1 VLWEGLN
8 VSSGEKGR
16 FWSRIEAETSKIQS
30 QTTSPFDCVI
40 NDCNSDI
47 EEWVLKAVTEASKVQ
62 RVLGVRVFKLKS
74 IHAEVARLKT
84 KQYAKNRI
92 MSLNG
97 ELKLL
102 SAKLADYEEKA
113 GNRHKLT
120 NKKINSSTLLEEE
133 RFRKQ
138 MQGMFAAKLET
149 MRQMLNE
156 WEAVE
161 GTIDD
166 SDLLS
171 EVTKDLLK
179 NSHRIDAWMNEK
191 IRFMHLRTS
200 KSKVRDAEKGKAPTT
215 SRPSSRSAST
225 NTPRTSV
232 SINAPRTASSIN
244 TPRTA
249 APTSKSRLTTNS
261 TQSLADTGKH
271 KIPLSGTSHNTKQKE
286 EPHVKR
292 KSPSIQVPEVSL
304 TNPFGDLLADTPTSK
319 ENSSSSRF

>member
-1 VLWEGLN
+1 M
-8 VSSGEKGR
+8 SSGEKGR

-40 NDCNSDI
+40 NDCNPDI

-133 RFRKQ
+133 RFRKH

-215 SRPSSRSAST
+215 SRPSSSRSAPT

-232 SINAPRTASSIN
+232 SINAPRTAASIN

-249 APTSKSRLTTNS
+249 APTSKSRLTTKSTTKS
-261 TQSLADTGKH
+261 TQSLADTGNH

-286 EPHVKR
+286 EPIVKR

-304 TNPFGDLLADTPTSK
+304 PNPFGDLLADTPTSK
-319 ENSSSSRF
+319 ENSSSLRF